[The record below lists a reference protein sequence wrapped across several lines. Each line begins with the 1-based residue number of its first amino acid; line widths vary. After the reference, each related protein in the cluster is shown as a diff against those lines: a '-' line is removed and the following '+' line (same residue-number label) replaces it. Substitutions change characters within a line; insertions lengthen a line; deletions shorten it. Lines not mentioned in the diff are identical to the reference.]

1 MSVHNSDIADI
12 FNKVADMLEID
23 GANVFRVRAYRDAA
37 ATINGQPR
45 SIKDMVEQG
54 EDLTELPGI
63 GKDLAGKI
71 EEIVK
76 TGELSQ
82 LKELEKKVPP
92 ELVNLLKI
100 QGLGPK
106 KIQKLHRELGIN
118 NLEDLKKTL
127 EKGEVRKLE
136 GFGKKTEEN
145 ILSEI
150 SRMKET
156 GQRILL
162 AKAERPA
169 EDLRDY
175 LEQIES
181 IQKIEIAGSYRRKK
195 ETVGDLDILVTCEDS
210 CSVMEHFVNFEDVK
224 KVLSHGETKSSII
237 LRSGLQVDL
246 RVIPE
251 QSYGAA
257 LNYFTGS
264 KQHNIVI
271 RKMGID
277 RGLKINEYGVF
288 RDDERIAGRT
298 EQEVYDCVDL
308 PYIIPELRENRGEFE
323 AARRGELPD
332 LVTREDLKGDL
343 HSHTRET
350 DGHNTIE
357 EMAEAAMSL
366 GYEYFGVSDHSKK
379 VAMANGLDEERLSRQ
394 IEKIDRIQDKFDIHI
409 LKGIE
414 VDILEDGS
422 LDLSDEILSRLDFT
436 ICSVHYKFNL
446 PRDKQTERILKAME
460 NPNFTILGHPTG
472 RLLTKREPYQVDME
486 KIIKGTRDTGTFIE
500 LNAHPMRLDIT
511 DIYAKMAKDEGVLI
525 AIFTDAHRPS
535 EFEYIKYGINQARRG
550 WLEADDI
557 LNTRS
562 YDQLIKL
569 LKSKK

>member
-118 NLEDLKKTL
+118 NLEDLKKAL

-195 ETVGDLDILVTCEDS
+195 ETVGDLDILVMCEDS

-486 KIIKGTRDTGTFIE
+486 KIIKGARDTGTFIE

-535 EFEYIKYGINQARRG
+535 EFKYIKYGINQARRG